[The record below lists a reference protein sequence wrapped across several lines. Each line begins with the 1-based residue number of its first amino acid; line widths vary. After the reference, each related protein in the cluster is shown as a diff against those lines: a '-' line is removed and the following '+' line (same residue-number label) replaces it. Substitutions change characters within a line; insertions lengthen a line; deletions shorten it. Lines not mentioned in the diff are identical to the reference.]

1 MRTPRSA
8 LAAALTAVALLGA
21 ACSSGGGSGTAPAA
35 AAAAGIT
42 AGAGNVALYDNSVV
56 HDIAVSFDQ
65 AAYDAMVDAYVSSQD
80 KEWIEATITIDG
92 VTLQKVGMRLKG
104 NSSLRGLARAG
115 GGGGGGGG
123 GGAQQ
128 PNGVTRGEPESLPWL
143 VRFDRYVAGQ
153 TYQGRTEVV
162 IRGNNTET
170 SLNEAV
176 ALEVIGLS
184 GAPTQKAF
192 STRFTVN
199 GGPEVLR
206 LAIESPN
213 DDWEESTFDSEGI
226 LYKAE
231 STGDYSYR
239 GTDAEA
245 YDEIFDQE
253 SDPDD
258 ENLAPLISFLDF
270 INNSN
275 DATFASDL
283 GKHLDVA
290 AFARYLALQE
300 LVGNFDDIDGPG
312 NNSYLR
318 YDEATKQFTV
328 LSWDLNLAFNA
339 MGGPGLGGMGGTG
352 GAQPPAGGIAGGI
365 AGAQP
370 PAGGLRQL
378 PPGGQPPAGGQQ
390 ARAGG
395 PGGRTNILVQRFQ
408 ANAAFAAMYNQAK
421 TDLRAQLF
429 TSGKAGEVLS
439 RWSGVLTTQA
449 GDLVDAATVERE
461 AANISR
467 LFA

>member
-1 MRTPRSA
+1 MRRTRSA
-8 LAAALTAVALLGA
+8 VAAVLTALALLGA
-21 ACSSGGGSGTAPAA
+21 ACSSGGSPRTASAAPAVA
-35 AAAAGIT
+35 T
-42 AGAGNVALYDNSVV
+42 AGADNVALYDNSVV
-56 HDIAVSFDQ
+56 HDIAVTFDQ
-65 AAYDAMVDAYVSSQD
+65 AAYDTMVDAYVSSQD

-92 VTLQKVGMRLKG
+92 VTLDRVGMRLKG

-115 GGGGGGGG
+115 GAGG
-123 GGAQQ
+123 GGAM
-128 PNGVTRGEPESLPWL
+128 PSGVTRSEPESLPWL
-143 VRFDRYVAGQ
+143 VRFDKFVDGQ

-176 ALEVIGLS
+176 ALELVGLS
-184 GAPTQKAF
+184 GAATQKAF

-199 GGPEVLR
+199 GGTEVLR

-239 GTDAEA
+239 GTDPKA

-253 SDPDD
+253 SDTDS

-275 DATFASDL
+275 DATFSSDL

-312 NNSYLR
+312 NNAYLR

-339 MGGPGLGGMGGTG
+339 MGGPGGAGGMG
-352 GAQPPAGGIAGGI
+352 GAQPPAGGFVTRQAPPGG
-365 AGAQP
+365 
-370 PAGGLRQL
+370 QL

-390 ARAGG
+390 ARPGG

-408 ANAAFAAMYNQAK
+408 ANTAFAAMYNQAK
-421 TDLRAQLF
+421 TDLKAELYA
-429 TSGKAGEVLS
+429 SGKAADVLA
-439 RWSGVLTTQA
+439 RWSGVLTAHA

-461 AANISR
+461 AANVSR
-467 LFA
+467 MFG

>member
-1 MRTPRSA
+1 MGFQPRASWVTAMRRPFVA
-8 LAAALTAVALLGA
+8 LAAALSAVALLGA
-21 ACSSGGGSGTAPAA
+21 ACSSGGGSGTTPAA
-35 AAAAGIT
+35 AVAAT

-104 NSSLRGLARAG
+104 NSSLRSLARA
-115 GGGGGGGG
+115 GGGGG

-128 PNGVTRGEPESLPWL
+128 PNGVTRTEPESLPWL
-143 VRFDRYVAGQ
+143 VRFDKYVGDQ
-153 TYQGRTEVV
+153 TYQGLTEVV

-176 ALEVIGLS
+176 ALEVIGMS
-184 GAPTQKAF
+184 GAATQKAF

-199 GGPEVLR
+199 GGTEVLR

-213 DDWEESTFDSEGI
+213 DEWEESTFDSEGI

-239 GTDAEA
+239 GTDPEA

-253 SDPDD
+253 SDPDN

-339 MGGPGLGGMGGTG
+339 MGGPG
-352 GAQPPAGGIAGGI
+352 AG
-365 AGAQP
+365 GAQP

-390 ARAGG
+390 ARPGG

-421 TDLRAQLF
+421 TDLKAQLF

-439 RWSGVLTTQA
+439 RWSGVLTAHA

>member
-1 MRTPRSA
+1 M
-8 LAAALTAVALLGA
+8 AAVLTALALLGA
-21 ACSSGGGSGTAPAA
+21 ACSSDGTSGAAPAA
-35 AAAAGIT
+35 APAAST
-42 AGAGNVALYDNSVV
+42 AGAANIALYDNSVV
-56 HDIAVSFDQ
+56 HDIAVTFDQ
-65 AAYDAMVDAYVSSQD
+65 AAYDEMVDAYVASQD

-92 VTLQKVGMRLKG
+92 VTLERAGMRLKG

-115 GGGGGGGG
+115 GGGAGGPGG
-123 GGAQQ
+123 GGAMA
-128 PNGVTRGEPESLPWL
+128 NGVTRSEPESLPWL
-143 VRFDRYVAGQ
+143 IRFDKYVDGQ

-176 ALEVIGLS
+176 ALELIGLS
-184 GAPTQKAF
+184 GAATQKAF

-199 GGPEVLR
+199 GGAQVLR

-239 GTDAEA
+239 GTDPKA

-253 SDPDD
+253 SDTDN

-270 INNSN
+270 INNST
-275 DATFASDL
+275 DAVFASDL

-290 AFARYLALQE
+290 AFARYLALQD
-300 LVGNFDDIDGPG
+300 LVGNWDDIDGPG

-328 LSWDLNLAFNA
+328 LSWDLNLAFSGTA
-339 MGGPGLGGMGGTG
+339 GPGGGGF
-352 GAQPPAGGIAGGI
+352 AARQAPPA
-365 AGAQP
+365 
-370 PAGGLRQL
+370 
-378 PPGGQPPAGGQQ
+378 GQPPAGGQQ
-390 ARAGG
+390 LRPGG

-408 ANAAFAAMYNQAK
+408 ANPTFAAMYNQAK
-421 TDLRAQLF
+421 TDLRAELYA
-429 TSGKAGEVLS
+429 SGKAGEVLS
-439 RWSGVLTTQA
+439 RWSGVLTTHA